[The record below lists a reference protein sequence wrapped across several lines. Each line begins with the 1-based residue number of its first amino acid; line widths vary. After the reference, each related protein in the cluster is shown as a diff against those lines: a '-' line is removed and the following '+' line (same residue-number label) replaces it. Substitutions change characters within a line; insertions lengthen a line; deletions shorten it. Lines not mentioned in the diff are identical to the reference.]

1 MQEKFTST
9 DSYIKKSSDDDTKGN
24 YVLGETLV
32 KQINDNT
39 KATLVAYSNA
49 FFATNYTM
57 QVGNSYTYP
66 IYLRNNKDLLLNT
79 IAYLSDREDS
89 ISIRKQTGTEYV
101 SFETASGKQDL
112 IVRIIIFAIPLVL
125 IITGIIISI
134 VRKRKK

>member
-1 MQEKFTST
+1 
-9 DSYIKKSSDDDTKGN
+9 
-24 YVLGETLV
+24 
-32 KQINDNT
+32 
-39 KATLVAYSNA
+39 
-49 FFATNYTM
+49 M